1 MIREIIKYENQIIRG
16 SIEREAEKKS
26 FIDEFLFYITEANSE
41 LSQTSKVEL
50 FGKIVNR
57 VMLLSLF
64 EQSSILDVTRLW
76 IKVRLTKCLL
86 HIINLHSVELNT
98 L

>member
-1 MIREIIKYENQIIRG
+1 MIREIIKYENHIIRG

-64 EQSSILDVTRLW
+64 EQSSILDVTRL
-76 IKVRLTKCLL
+76 
-86 HIINLHSVELNT
+86 
-98 L
+98 